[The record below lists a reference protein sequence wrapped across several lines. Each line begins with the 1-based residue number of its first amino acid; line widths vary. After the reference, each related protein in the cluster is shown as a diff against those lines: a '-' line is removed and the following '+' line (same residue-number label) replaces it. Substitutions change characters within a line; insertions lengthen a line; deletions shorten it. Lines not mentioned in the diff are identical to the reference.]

1 MAVVSHGGL
10 PLLYKFC
17 SNCPD
22 DKTYDVT
29 LTHACA
35 IIGHCIDKLPLPLD
49 HTRNP
54 AKFQIILSC
63 SDTIIDQTAGMYC
76 F

>member
-1 MAVVSHGGL
+1 MAFVGQGGL

-22 DKTYDVT
+22 DKSYDST
-29 LTHACA
+29 LSHACA
-35 IIGHCIDKLPLPLD
+35 IIGHCIEKLPLPLD

-54 AKFQIILSC
+54 AKFQISTNC
-63 SDTIIDQTAGMYC
+63 SDTIIKQSVGMYC